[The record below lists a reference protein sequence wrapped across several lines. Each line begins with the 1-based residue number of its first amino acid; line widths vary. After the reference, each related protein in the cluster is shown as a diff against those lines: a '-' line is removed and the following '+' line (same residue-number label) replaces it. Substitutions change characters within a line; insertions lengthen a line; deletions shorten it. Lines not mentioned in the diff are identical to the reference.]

1 MFLNS
6 IEEML
11 VELLKRE
18 KEAGIKPD
26 PDADIFMKVNSTPS
40 TLHAMMKLSE

>member
-1 MFLNS
+1 
-6 IEEML
+6 ML

-26 PDADIFMKVNSTPS
+26 PDADIFMKVSYIS
-40 TLHAMMKLSE
+40 

>member
-1 MFLNS
+1 
-6 IEEML
+6 ML

-26 PDADIFMKVNSTPS
+26 PDTDIFLKVIHSSSFP
-40 TLHAMMKLSE
+40 LQGLCLDEYHYE

>member
-1 MFLNS
+1 
-6 IEEML
+6 ML

-26 PDADIFMKVNSTPS
+26 PDADMFMKVSCTP
-40 TLHAMMKLSE
+40 LDMQ